1 MNTVMFLLLL
11 RLCTLLLDIFKA
23 KEDGNSISGLGN
35 ASDEDGNITS
45 TSLSCSS
52 IGFGSRVLEELSYV
66 HLETGS
72 P

>member
-1 MNTVMFLLLL
+1 MNTPS
-11 RLCTLLLDIFKA
+11 DDSENGDYDPEA

-35 ASDEDGNITS
+35 TSDEDGNITS